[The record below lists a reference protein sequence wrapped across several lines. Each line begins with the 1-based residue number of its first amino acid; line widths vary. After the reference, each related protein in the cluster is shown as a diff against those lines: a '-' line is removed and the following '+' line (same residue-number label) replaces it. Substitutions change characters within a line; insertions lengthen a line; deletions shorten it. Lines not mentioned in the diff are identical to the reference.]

1 MSSDSKIDEIL
12 RDLGIDDAEVLRRK
26 AYLEFTDRDI
36 GLLVEFHRLIEKTGE
51 CAFFVEAFYRHLQGF
66 EETARL
72 IRDPARLARLK
83 QTQTEYFHT
92 LSAGDY
98 GMDYVRHRLGVGVAH
113 ERVGLA
119 PKWYLGAYNKYLMLL
134 VPKVREL
141 YPDDEDKIQGT
152 ILALLKI
159 IYFDMGLAIDTYI
172 HAGRLA
178 LDAKAGQLETLNRV
192 AVTITS
198 SLDLGRNLEQIMRFG
213 LTLTDARAAALVLY
227 DTATE
232 GFREVLVEGLSEDFA
247 RRAALGPRSA
257 AREAFALDAAVLSND
272 RPDARH
278 PLDAEARALGLR
290 CCICLPLVSHAN
302 RLGVMLFYRDD
313 RDAFSPDEIDTLIT
327 YASLA
332 SGAIENARLHAHVSE
347 QAVTDALTGLPNR
360 RYFDE
365 RLESEVGRANRY
377 GKPLT
382 LAMLDIDHFKR
393 INDAYGHAA
402 GDAVLRQV
410 AHVLLEQI
418 RDADFVARYGGEEFV
433 LILPETDV
441 SRALFVAERIRQA
454 VAAAS
459 LRLPDGRELS
469 VTASLGIAAFQG
481 DNGSG
486 DELLRHA
493 DRAMYAAKE
502 KGRNRVESHHE

>member
-12 RDLGIDDAEVLRRK
+12 RDLGIGDAEVLRRK
-26 AYLEFTDRDI
+26 AYLELTDSDI
-36 GLLVEFHRLIEKTGE
+36 DLLVEFHRLIEKTGE
-51 CAFFVEAFYRHLQGF
+51 SAFFVDTFYRHLQGF

-72 IRDPARLARLK
+72 IRDPARLAHLK

-98 GMDYVRHRLGVGVAH
+98 GMDYVRHRLGVGMAH

-119 PKWYLGAYNKYLMLL
+119 PQWYLGAYNKYLMLL

-141 YPDDEDKIQGT
+141 YADDEDKIQGT
-152 ILALLKI
+152 TLALLKI

-172 HAGRLA
+172 HAGRRA

-198 SLDLGRNLEQIMRFG
+198 SLDLERNLEQIMRFG
-213 LTLTDARAAALVLY
+213 LVLTGARGAVLALH
-227 DTATE
+227 DTAT
-232 GFREVLVEGLSEDFA
+232 GSFREVLAEGLSEDFA
-247 RRAALGPRSA
+247 RRVALGPRSA
-257 AREAFALDAAVLSND
+257 AREAFALDATVLSND

-278 PLDAEARALGLR
+278 PLEAEARALGMR
-290 CCICLPLVSHAN
+290 CSICLPLISHAN

-313 RDAFSPDEIDTLIT
+313 RDAFSLDEIDTLIT
-327 YASLA
+327 YVSLA

-347 QAVTDALTGLPNR
+347 QAVTDVLTGLPNR
-360 RYFDE
+360 RYLDE
-365 RLESEVGRANRY
+365 RLESEIGRARRY

-382 LAMLDIDHFKR
+382 LAMVDIDHFKR
-393 INDAYGHAA
+393 INDTYGHAA

-410 AHVLLEQI
+410 AHVLLAQT
-418 RDADFVARYGGEEFV
+418 RDADFTARYGGEEFV
-433 LILPETDV
+433 LVLPETDV
-441 SRALFVAERIRQA
+441 PAALLVAERIRKA
-454 VAAAS
+454 MAAAF
-459 LRLPDGRELS
+459 LQLPDGRELS
-469 VTASLGIAAFQG
+469 VTASLGIAAFR
-481 DNGSG
+481 NGTA

-502 KGRNRVESHHE
+502 RGRNRVECYSD